1 MMVVTVGQTRMTS
14 GLLGQM
20 VVAFGNSTGL
30 AFPGSQSEMRE
41 YVILM

>member
-1 MMVVTVGQTRMTS
+1 MVVTVGHAQMTS

-20 VVAFGNSTGL
+20 VVAFGNSAGL
-30 AFPGSQSEMRE
+30 ALPGSLCEVRE